1 MMKDIILM
9 RVGFFE
15 TAADVSAAA
24 TSGERPSEELAARYL
39 EQGEVVVAAMQW
51 VDDLLDADSK
61 NICQYS
67 IRTDGVWVWP
77 DSLAYYVRKY
87 HVQLPVEFL
96 SRMESNDWTV
106 GALEDAVVDVI
117 CERLADELSEA
128 GQ

>member
-1 MMKDIILM
+1 MKDIILM
-9 RVGFFE
+9 RTGFFE

-24 TSGERPSEELAARYL
+24 ASGGRPSEELVARYL
-39 EQGEVVVAAMQW
+39 EQGEVVVAASQW

-77 DSLAYYVRKY
+77 DSLAYYVRRY
-87 HVQLPVEFL
+87 HVRLPVEFL

-106 GALEDAVVDVI
+106 GELEDSVVDVI
-117 CERLADELSEA
+117 CERLMDELSEA
-128 GQ
+128 DQ